1 MSLKIFYHRA
11 DYDGI
16 ASGAILKR
24 KFPYSTLIAA
34 DYSDPIQPY
43 LNMIED
49 GDEVIFADYTF
60 EPLESISNLVKTKN
74 VKVTVI
80 DHHLTSINYFKEHP
94 DDVYQFIA
102 PKEEWKSAAYLC
114 WEYCHPYTLAPEVIK
129 RISYYDTWKHENK
142 DKYLHFML
150 GLFAVD
156 LMDIN
161 DQRWDKLLALL
172 CYDGFNYRVDPLMF
186 NDTSLIEEITTIG
199 KYAQASED
207 SFSKKAVDECAFEL
221 ELQGRKL
228 IAMNTNKR
236 GSLQFKSAKEY
247 DGYLVFCALNNGQ
260 WRYSIYC
267 DPSKQDVTRCDLI
280 AESFG
285 GGGHKGAAGF
295 QTEELIPEIL
305 TALKNIRNH

>member
-49 GDEVIFADYTF
+49 GDEVIFADYVF
-60 EPLESISNLVKTKN
+60 NPLESISNLVKTKH

-80 DHHLTSINYFKEHP
+80 DHHITSINYFKEHP
-94 DDVYQFIA
+94 NDIYQLID
-102 PKEEWKSAAYLC
+102 PKEEWQSAAYLC
-114 WEYCHPYTLAPEVIK
+114 WKYCYPRTLVPEAIK
-129 RISYYDTWKHENK
+129 MISYYDTWKHDYK
-142 DKYLHFML
+142 DQYLHFMA
-150 GLFAVD
+150 GLFTVD
-156 LMDIN
+156 LKIN
-161 DQRWDKLLALL
+161 DKKWDKLLNLT
-172 CYDGFNYRVDPLMF
+172 CYDGVNYRIDQVKY
-186 NDTSLIEEITTIG
+186 NDASLIQEITTIG
-199 KYAQASED
+199 TYVQAAED
-207 SFSKKAVDECAFEL
+207 SFSKKAVDEGAFEL

-228 IAMNTNKR
+228 IAMNTNKK
-236 GSLQFKSAKEY
+236 GALQFKSAKEY

-267 DPSKQDVTRCDLI
+267 DPSKQDVIRCDLI

-305 TALKNIRNH
+305 TTLKNIRNH